1 MYPFYATQH
10 RMLLFLQ
17 NTGLL
22 SVYIL
27 LIYFVI
33 YSSTAQREKVIKQRY
48 EQTDKSVGTGRWI
61 EAGADEGERISKSD
75 RADRA
80 VGSVDQPHL
89 AMLLE
94 RSAWQ

>member
-1 MYPFYATQH
+1 
-10 RMLLFLQ
+10 MLLFLQ